1 MSRSRGS
8 KRPVVG
14 PAASTPPAAPVT
26 PAVPVT
32 AAAPATAAAQA
43 ATTPF
48 RAGTIAIV
56 GRPNVGK
63 STLLNYLVG
72 QKISITSR
80 KPQTTRQRILGI
92 RTTDDAQYVFVDTP
106 GFQTRHASALTRLM
120 NQSVTV
126 AMAGVDAVI
135 HVIEAGRWEPGDAQV
150 AKLLPP
156 GLPVVLALNKTDRLK
171 DRAKLGTLMAE
182 RAAAFSYA
190 ALVPV
195 SAQKGTQLNAL
206 LAEVRKLLPEQPAL
220 YGEDELTDR
229 SERFLAAEFIREKL
243 FRLLGEELPYACS
256 VVIEKFEQ
264 EGRLRRIF
272 AAVIVDKANQ
282 KGIVLGEGGEK
293 MKRIATEARLDL
305 EKLFGGKVY
314 LEVWVKVKSGWA
326 DDERVLRSLG
336 YE

>member
-1 MSRSRGS
+1 M
-8 KRPVVG
+8 K
-14 PAASTPPAAPVT
+14 PPAPY
-26 PAVPVT
+26 
-32 AAAPATAAAQA
+32 
-43 ATTPF
+43 

-63 STLLNYLVG
+63 STLLNHLVG

-92 RTTDDAQYVFVDTP
+92 HTDTDAQYVFVDTP
-106 GFQTRHASALTRLM
+106 GFQTRHASALNRLM

-126 AMAGVDAVI
+126 AIADVDAIV
-135 HVIEAGRWEPGDAQV
+135 HVIDAGHWDAGDEQV
-150 AKLLPP
+150 AKLLS
-156 GLPVVLALNKTDRLK
+156 GGIPVVLALNKIDQLK
-171 DRAKLGTLMAE
+171 DKAGLGTLIQE
-182 RAAAFSYA
+182 RAAQFPYA
-190 ALVPV
+190 ALVPL
-195 SAQKGTQLNAL
+195 SAQKGTQLQAL
-206 LAEVRKLLPEQPAL
+206 LGELRKLLPEQAAIYP
-220 YGEDELTDR
+220 EDELTDR
-229 SERFLAAEFIREKL
+229 SERFMAAEFIREKL
-243 FRLLGEELPYACS
+243 FRLLGEELPYAVS

-305 EKLFGGKVY
+305 EKLYGGKVY
-314 LEVWVKVKSGWA
+314 LEVFVKVKSGWA